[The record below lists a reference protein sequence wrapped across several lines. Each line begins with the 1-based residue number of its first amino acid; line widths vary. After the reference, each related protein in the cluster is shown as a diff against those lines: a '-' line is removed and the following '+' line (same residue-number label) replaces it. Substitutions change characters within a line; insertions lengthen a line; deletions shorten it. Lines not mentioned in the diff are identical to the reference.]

1 MLIPTKCF
9 YSRAN
14 TLLEWFSFQTV
25 FSFFWFFFLFLHFSV
40 PFIFVY
46 LFICLYQSAS
56 SSSCGICHVLCHIH
70 EHNVS
75 IVCALPLT
83 SKIVFTD
90 KNFCRLSYIPDII
103 LYSTSLH
110 NVCHSTKRDRNNFSD
125 FFDLHSRISTICEK
139 NNLKIKAYFHFS
151 VSPFKRSRKRSISFH

>member
-1 MLIPTKCF
+1 MF
-9 YSRAN
+9 
-14 TLLEWFSFQTV
+14 LLKSEYFAWMI
-25 FSFFWFFFLFLHFSV
+25 FFPDNFFLLLIFLSV
-40 PFIFVY
+40 FTSFCTFYIRLSF
-46 LFICLYQSAS
+46 FICLYLSAS

>member
-25 FSFFWFFFLFLHFSV
+25 FFLLLIFLSVFTFFCTFYICLSF
-40 PFIFVY
+40 
-46 LFICLYQSAS
+46 FICLYLSAS

-90 KNFCRLSYIPDII
+90 KNFCRLSYISDII
-103 LYSTSLH
+103 LFSTSLY
-110 NVCHSTKRDRNNFSD
+110 NVCHSTRRNSDIYSD
-125 FFDLHSRISTICEK
+125 FFDLHKRISTICGK
-139 NNLKIKAYFHFS
+139 NKSKN
-151 VSPFKRSRKRSISFH
+151 